1 MIFAYSYRIFNEHTN
16 AANLYNI
23 INKIREVDRLR
34 YLTWPP
40 FILESGEKCQKVRR
54 PLSQGEKIEP
64 LQLYKQ
70 FWFRHGW
77 KWYLC
82 YWIRCGCLHFWFW
95 HRLWLNFEFWSEMIP
110 RLEVMMTVKELANY
124 HYLVWNLQNT
134 LQYKSLKKYVNG
146 TFAWMR
152 YINSAYS
159 DGAFISFRVGPMYM
173 VHMYYVFSLFLIL
186 TEWPKIL

>member
-1 MIFAYSYRIFNEHTN
+1 MYNEELEGTWVFFGKWRKMSKSEASPLPRGKNWTSSALQTVLIQAWVKMILMLLNQMRM
-16 AANLYNI
+16 
-23 INKIREVDRLR
+23 
-34 YLTWPP
+34 PP
-40 FILESGEKCQKVRR
+40 FLVLASIMTQLWILERELRVAT
-54 PLSQGEKIEP
+54 
-64 LQLYKQ
+64 
-70 FWFRHGW
+70 
-77 KWYLC
+77 
-82 YWIRCGCLHFWFW
+82 
-95 HRLWLNFEFWSEMIP
+95 MIS